1 MSLLLLI
8 AAVLASIQYLAH
20 AVLFLRAKP
29 QHGRDEVDL
38 LERMKRQRW
47 NFNRFERSYWEFYF
61 GYGLLAILW
70 GFIEVAIL
78 WDLAFVAS
86 KASPSVVSLGV
97 ILLVAN
103 VGHAVVTLRYFF
115 LMPVIFDLLIAIL
128 LALAL
133 FK

>member
-1 MSLLLLI
+1 MSLLLPI

-29 QHGRDEVDL
+29 QHGRDEADL

-47 NFNRFERSYWEFYF
+47 KFYGFERGYWDFYF
-61 GYGLLAILW
+61 GCGLLAILW
-70 GFIEVAIL
+70 GFVEVAIL
-78 WDLAFVAS
+78 WDLAFVATKGS
-86 KASPSVVSLGV
+86 VSVVPWVGT
-97 ILLVAN
+97 LLVAN
-103 VGHAVVTLRYFF
+103 VAHAALTLRYFF
-115 LMPVIFDLLIAIL
+115 LTPVMFDLLIAII